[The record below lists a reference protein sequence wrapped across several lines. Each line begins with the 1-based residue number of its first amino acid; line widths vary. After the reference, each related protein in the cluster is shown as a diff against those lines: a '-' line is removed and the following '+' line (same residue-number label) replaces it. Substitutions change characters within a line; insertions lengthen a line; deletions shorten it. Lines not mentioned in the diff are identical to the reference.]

1 MYVNLEDRNTN
12 IKQTPFLKVRL
23 PNDEVANFIQSRSV
37 LIKELVTVLAE
48 SKDENYKALV
58 TNLDHDALEKV
69 NAKIKGK
76 KYRFLVEGINKK
88 ISMPKQI
95 EIVALFDH
103 LPLDKDLLELREFE
117 TAFRIIDNKEDGKIF
132 FGH

>member
-1 MYVNLEDRNTN
+1 MR
-12 IKQTPFLKVRL
+12 VRL
-23 PNDEVANFIQSRSV
+23 PNDEVANFIQSRSI
-37 LIKELVTVLAE
+37 LIKEFVTVLAE
-48 SKDENYKALV
+48 SKDENYEALV
-58 TNLDHDALEKV
+58 TNLDQNALGKV
-69 NAKIKGK
+69 MSKIKGK

-103 LPLDKDLLELREFE
+103 LLLDKDLLELREFE